1 MKKNILKASAAALAA
16 LLLLPGCNR
25 EAPISDIADEVR
37 SESIPLWFE
46 GTESPETRVAI
57 DGTTGVG
64 IWTEGDR
71 IAVWISGPGAEFYQ
85 IKPIE
90 DIEAGNES
98 TGHVMVTMAADQNR
112 ANFAVYPHTA
122 AVEDHPT
129 ADDLYVTYPSE
140 YDYSRVAAAD
150 VENYSP
156 TPMVAINNP
165 INHSDPTAP
174 IPPLE
179 FYHVGGVY
187 RVTVKNVPKTAV
199 SLRFTFPEGM
209 KFSGTFKVTNGG
221 TATATLSDIDG
232 ETYGNVITIKLP
244 IDNPG
249 GDMTLNIPLPIGDYT
264 PASGADRQYTIEAFS
279 DRNVVFM
286 ETNDYVSWKGL
297 RRAEGKFATTF
308 PLESL
313 GLINGL
319 YLTRGYLNRDPVAS
333 VNPAQMSIGTDQ
345 LQAISYYGTNVNN
358 VAKAFY
364 FNWTELG
371 KIMTGDSAFAGATG
385 FEDAELTI
393 DGVKYRVPSSLEWN
407 MLTLFDRPGATV
419 NGTAKRR
426 FSKVT
431 VNLAGSDYSGF
442 SGKVF
447 GLLLY
452 PDGGTFE
459 TTATNF
465 NNTGNVNSEI
475 SFSQYRKLC
484 SSPTGC
490 VFLPST
496 GYYNPGNSRW
506 DLAGSNGFYW
516 SSTWYSSSYAY
527 YLLFNSNYFDPFV
540 TTLAK
545 TGLFPVRL
553 LRE

>member
-1 MKKNILKASAAALAA
+1 MKKNFLKASAAALAA
-16 LLLLPGCNR
+16 LLFLPGCNR
-25 EAPISDIADEVR
+25 EAPISDVADEVR

-122 AVEDHPT
+122 AVEDHHT

-187 RVTVKNVPKTAV
+187 RVTVKNVPSTAL

-221 TATATLSDIDG
+221 TDTASLSDIAG

-249 GDMTLNIPLPIGDYT
+249 GDMTLNIPLPYGDYT
-264 PASGADRQYTIEAFS
+264 PASGADRQYKIEAFS
-279 DRNVVFM
+279 ERTLFM
-286 ETNDYVSWKGL
+286 AVDDYVSWKGL
-297 RRAEGKFATTF
+297 RRAEGKFATTV

-313 GLINGL
+313 GLINGM

-333 VNPAQMSIGTDQ
+333 VNPAQMSIGTDR
-345 LQAISYYGTNVNN
+345 LQAILYYNTNLDN
-358 VAKAFY
+358 VGKKFY

-371 KIMTGDSAFAGATG
+371 KIMTGDSSFDGSVG
-385 FEDAELTI
+385 FENAELTI

-407 MLTLFDRPGATV
+407 MLTLFQRPGATV
-419 NGTAKRR
+419 NGEGAKR

-431 VNLAGSDYSGF
+431 VKLEGSEYAASRT
-442 SGKVF
+442 SIK

-459 TTATNF
+459 TTIANF
-465 NNTGNVNSEI
+465 NNESDAFTSEI
-475 SFSQYRKLC
+475 SYSEYRRLC
-484 SSPTGC
+484 NSPTGC
-490 VFLPST
+490 VFLPCAGNCGN
-496 GYYNPGNSRW
+496 GYWGY
-506 DLAGSNGFYW
+506 AGSNGYYW
-516 SSTWYSSSYAY
+516 SSTRNSSTNTYILS
-527 YLLFNSNYFDPFV
+527 FNSGGIGSFGDLN
-540 TTLAK
+540 K
-545 TGLFPVRL
+545 TQYRTPVRL

>member
-16 LLLLPGCNR
+16 LLFLPGCNR
-25 EAPISDIADEVR
+25 EAPISDVAEEVR

-46 GTESPETRVAI
+46 GTEGPETRVAI

-71 IAVWISGPGAEFYQ
+71 VAVWITGPGAEFYQ
-85 IKPIE
+85 IKSID
-90 DIEAGNES
+90 DIEVGNES

-112 ANFAVYPHTA
+112 GNFAIYPHTA
-122 AVEDHPT
+122 AVEDHHT
-129 ADDLYVTYPSE
+129 ADDLYITYPAE
-140 YDYSRVAAAD
+140 YDYSSVAAAK
-150 VENYSP
+150 VAEYSP

-165 INHSDPTAP
+165 VNHSDPTAP

-187 RVTVKNVPKTAV
+187 RVTVKNVPSTAL

-221 TATATLSDIDG
+221 TDTATLSAIAG

-249 GDMTLNIPLPIGDYT
+249 GDMTLNIPLPYGDYT
-264 PASGADRQYTIEAFS
+264 PAAGADRQYKIEAFS
-279 DRNVVFM
+279 EHTLFM
-286 ETNDYVSWKGL
+286 EVDDYVIWRGL
-297 RRAEGKFATTF
+297 RRAEGKFSTTF

-313 GLINGL
+313 GLINGM
-319 YLTRGYLNRDPVAS
+319 YLTRGYLNRDPVDS

-345 LQAISYYGTNVNN
+345 LQAISYYGTNLYNF
-358 VAKAFY
+358 AKKFY
-364 FNWTELG
+364 FTWNDLG
-371 KIMTGDSAFAGATG
+371 KIMTGDSSFSGATG

-393 DGVKYRVPSSLEWN
+393 DGVKYSVPSSVEWN

-419 NGTAKRR
+419 NGTARR
-426 FSKVT
+426 RYSKVC
-431 VNLAGSDYSGF
+431 VNLAGSDYAGF
-442 SGKVF
+442 SGKIN

-452 PDGGTFE
+452 PDGGTFT

-465 NNTGNVNSEI
+465 NSGGAAFFEI
-475 SFSQYRKLC
+475 S
-484 SSPTGC
+484 
-490 VFLPST
+490 
-496 GYYNPGNSRW
+496 
-506 DLAGSNGFYW
+506 
-516 SSTWYSSSYAY
+516 YS
-527 YLLFNSNYFDPFV
+527 
-540 TTLAK
+540 
-545 TGLFPVRL
+545 
-553 LRE
+553 E

>member
-16 LLLLPGCNR
+16 LLFLPGCNR

-46 GTESPETRVAI
+46 GTDGPETRVAI
-57 DGTTGVG
+57 DGTTGTG

-71 IAVWISGPGAEFYQ
+71 VAVWITGPGAEFYQ
-85 IKPIE
+85 VKSID
-90 DIEAGNES
+90 DIEVGNES

-112 ANFAVYPHTA
+112 GNFAIYPHSA
-122 AVEDHPT
+122 AVEDHHT

-140 YDYSRVAAAD
+140 YDYSRVAAAN
-150 VENYSP
+150 VAEYSP
-156 TPMVAINNP
+156 TPMVAINRP
-165 INHSDPTAP
+165 IDHSDPTAP

-187 RVTVKNVPKTAV
+187 RVTVKNVPSTAL

-221 TATATLSDIDG
+221 TDTATLSAIAG

-249 GDMTLNIPLPIGDYT
+249 GDMTLNIPLPYGDYT

-279 DRNVVFM
+279 ERTLFM
-286 ETNDYVSWKGL
+286 EVNDYVSWRGL
-297 RRAEGKFATTF
+297 RRAEGKFNTTF

-313 GLINGL
+313 GLINGM

-345 LQAISYYGTNVNN
+345 LQAISYYGTNINN
-358 VAKAFY
+358 FGKRFY
-364 FNWTELG
+364 FNWTDLG
-371 KIMTGDSAFAGATG
+371 KIMTGDSSFSGATG
-385 FEDAELTI
+385 FESAELTI
-393 DGVKYRVPSSLEWN
+393 DGVKYRVPSSVEWN

-419 NGTAKRR
+419 NGTARRR

-431 VNLAGSDYSGF
+431 VNLAGSDYAGF
-442 SGKVF
+442 SGKIF

-459 TTATNF
+459 TTIANF
-465 NNTGNVNSEI
+465 NNTGNVNTEI
-475 SFSQYRKLC
+475 SYSEYRKLC
-484 SSPTGC
+484 DSPVGC
-490 VFLPST
+490 VFLPC
-496 GYYNPGNSRW
+496 
-506 DLAGSNGFYW
+506 AGSNNGSYWSGGGSYGDYW
-516 SSTWYSSSYAY
+516 SSTWSSSPSASNLYFY
-527 YLLFNSNYFDPFV
+527 SNSVDPFGSSY
-540 TTLAK
+540 K
-545 TGLFPVRL
+545 TDLFPVRL